1 MSVVLSAKN
10 IQKIYKTSSG
20 DVHALNGVSC
30 DFEKGLFYAI
40 VGRSGSGKSTLLHIL
55 GGLDRPTSGQ
65 VLINGQD
72 VSSMNDMQMAIF
84 RRRHMGFVFQQF
96 NLLDEYNIRN
106 NICMPLKLDGKKP
119 DRRFFAEVIDTLG
132 LQEKLTKYPS
142 ELSGGEQQ
150 RVAIARSILAK
161 PELIIADEPTGNLD
175 KKTGDEVLELL
186 TTCAAK
192 FGQTLIVVT
201 HNPEIAEKADKIISL
216 EDGRIINAN
225 WQVES

>member
-1 MSVVLSAKN
+1 MSIVLSAKD
-10 IQKIYKTSSG
+10 IYKVYKTSSG

-30 DFEKGLFYAI
+30 DFEKSLFYAI

-65 VLINGQD
+65 VLINGND
-72 VSSMNDMQMAIF
+72 VCSMSDMQMAIF

-96 NLLDEYNIRN
+96 NLLDEYNVRN
-106 NICMPLKLDGKKP
+106 NICMPMKLDGRKP
-119 DRRFFAEVIDTLG
+119 DRRFFEEVVDTLG
-132 LQEKLTKYPS
+132 LRDKLKKYPS

-150 RVAIARSILAK
+150 RVAIARSIIAK

-175 KKTGDEVLELL
+175 KKTGEEVLELL
-186 TTCAAK
+186 TSCASK

-201 HNPEIAEKADKIISL
+201 HNPEIAEKADRVITL
-216 EDGRIINAN
+216 DDGRL
-225 WQVES
+225 V

>member
-1 MSVVLSAKN
+1 MSVVLSAKS

-225 WQVES
+225 W